1 MARSAEMPRLHSSVR
16 PAAAAGAEGEKGEE
30 QQRARHIRSFVLR
43 QGRFTPA
50 QQRAFEQHWSHYG
63 LDPQVQPSH
72 ALARA
77 APLVLEIGF
86 GNGEQL
92 LWSAQHEPDK
102 NFIGIEVHRPGVG
115 RLMNALAAHNVNNVR
130 LYNHDAIEVLQ
141 HCIAPASLAEVRIY
155 FPDPWP
161 KKRQQKRR
169 LIRPEF
175 VELLA
180 ARVARGGRLHLA
192 TDWADYAAQM
202 LTVLEASEFWRN
214 TAGVERFVARPACR
228 IETHF
233 EQRGRRLGHGVWDLV
248 YERC

>member
-1 MARSAEMPRLHSSVR
+1 MAPSAESARES
-16 PAAAAGAEGEKGEE
+16 
-30 QQRARHIRSFVLR
+30 RHIRSFVLR

-50 QQRAFEQHWSHYG
+50 QQRAFEQHWSRYG
-63 LDPQVQPSH
+63 LDPHV
-72 ALARA
+72 ALVPARTFARA

-92 LWSAQHEPDK
+92 LWSAQHEADK

-115 RLMNALAAHNVNNVR
+115 RLMNALAARNVDNVL
-130 LYNHDAIEVLQ
+130 LYNFDAIEVLQ
-141 HCIAPASLAEVRIY
+141 HCIAPASLAEARIY

-180 ARVARGGRLHLA
+180 TRVAGGGRLHLA

-202 LTVLEASEFWRN
+202 LTVLETSASWRN
-214 TAGVERFVARPACR
+214 AAADQHFVPRPAWR

-233 EQRGRRLGHGVWDLV
+233 EQRGRRLGHGVWDLL

>member
-1 MARSAEMPRLHSSVR
+1 MALSVE
-16 PAAAAGAEGEKGEE
+16 PARAASP
-30 QQRARHIRSFVLR
+30 RHIRSFVLR

-50 QQRAFEQHWSHYG
+50 QQRAFEQHWTRYG
-63 LDPQVQPSH
+63 LDADSD
-72 ALARA
+72 LAQAFVRP
-77 APLVLEIGF
+77 APRVLEIGF

-130 LYNHDAIEVLQ
+130 LYNHDAVEVVQ
-141 HCIAPASLAEVRIY
+141 HLPPACLAEARIY

-169 LIRPEF
+169 LIQPPF

-180 ARVARGGRLHLA
+180 TRVVPGGRLHLA

-202 LTVLEASEFWRN
+202 LTVLEASTAWRN
-214 TAGVERFVARPACR
+214 TAPVERFVPRPAWR

-233 EQRGRRLGHGVWDLV
+233 EKRGRRLGHGVWDLI
-248 YERC
+248 YDRC

>member
-1 MARSAEMPRLHSSVR
+1 M
-16 PAAAAGAEGEKGEE
+16 
-30 QQRARHIRSFVLR
+30 LR

-50 QQRAFEQHWSHYG
+50 QQRAFAEHWSRYG
-63 LDPQVQPSH
+63 LDAGSDAAAAFAHP
-72 ALARA
+72 
-77 APLVLEIGF
+77 APLALEIGF

-92 LWSAQHEPDK
+92 LWSAQHQPDR

-115 RLMNALAAHNVNNVR
+115 RLMNALATHNVDNVR
-130 LYNHDAIEVLQ
+130 LYNHDAVEVIQRL
-141 HCIAPASLAEVRIY
+141 APASLAEARIY

-169 LIRPEF
+169 LIQPQF
-175 VELLA
+175 VELLGT
-180 ARVARGGRLHLA
+180 RVAPGGRLHLA

-202 LTVLEASEFWRN
+202 LTVLEAAPSWRN
-214 TAGVERFVARPACR
+214 TAPVERFVPRPAWR

-233 EQRGRRLGHGVWDLV
+233 EKRGRRLGHGVWDLV

>member
-1 MARSAEMPRLHSSVR
+1 MAPLPE
-16 PAAAAGAEGEKGEE
+16 PARES
-30 QQRARHIRSFVLR
+30 RHIRSFVLR

-50 QQRAFEQHWSHYG
+50 QQRAFDQHWAHYG
-63 LDPQVQPSH
+63 LDPRAPLDPQH
-72 ALARA
+72 AFARG

-92 LWSAQHEPDK
+92 LWSAQQEAAK

-115 RLMNALAAHNVNNVR
+115 RLMNALAAHKVDNVR

-141 HCIAPASLAEVRIY
+141 HCIAPASLSETRIY

-180 ARVARGGRLHLA
+180 TRVMRGGRLHLA

-202 LTVLEASEFWRN
+202 LMVLEASPSWGN
-214 TAGVERFVARPACR
+214 TAAVDRFVPRPDWR

-233 EQRGRRLGHGVWDLV
+233 EKRGRRLGHGVWDLV